1 MAQKAG
7 MALNKRQTP
16 TWVKGVI
23 IFVAIS
29 FVVGFIPIVL
39 AGVGGNSGAG
49 SGTTGDPTSIASQY
63 QPRIDALNAS
73 LQANPDN
80 VSMMTDLGHAY
91 YEYAAELSNNGQ
103 SAAAAPL
110 WATAISF
117 YDRVLAQEP
126 TNAVVLGNKAF
137 ASVYSNSAGAQAAL
151 EAFIATNEPALA
163 AQIETAKGMLE
174 TVKAS
179 PSTTTTGTP

>member
-1 MAQKAG
+1 
-7 MALNKRQTP
+7 MALNKKQTP

-39 AGVGGNSGAG
+39 AGIGGSSGSNSGN
-49 SGTTGDPTSIASQY
+49 TGDPTSIAAQY
-63 QPRIDALNAS
+63 QPRIDALDAS
-73 LQANPDN
+73 LKANPEN

-110 WATAISF
+110 WATAISY
-117 YDRVLAQEP
+117 YDKVLVKEP

-151 EAFIATNEPALA
+151 EAFIATNEPSLA
-163 AQIETAKGMLE
+163 AQIEQAKTMLE
-174 TVKAS
+174 TVKAAG
-179 PSTTTTGTP
+179 STTTTGTP